1 MRASAAA
8 RACAVFFI
16 AVLALPGHAALNY
29 ELVFDAPAELIQRI
43 RSETLLGRWQE
54 RPEYEPE
61 QLEALVFRSREE
73 IEVVLRGEGYFDFEV
88 AVNEQS
94 IVGGR
99 RAIKIDVSAG
109 ARTTVNEFL
118 FSLKGDAQAD
128 KALTQKLLSN
138 WALSEGSFYRA
149 ASWEQAKKSALDLL
163 QQQGYLAARISASK
177 VSVDVRNTTAGLDV
191 QIESGPRYQFGAVE
205 IKGLSRYNISI
216 INALRNFKEG
226 DPYRLDALIEMQTRL
241 RDSGYFSGV
250 TVAPQLSE
258 ILANSATAEGQEKGS
273 NEDLNKQLSKD
284 LRVPVLVDLTER
296 ESKRFLTGIGF
307 STDQGP
313 RAQIGFENRNL
324 LGQGLQFETGVLA
337 ERVRTRVFATVKTPF
352 DQDGHYYALGARLE
366 RFDLLGERADKN
378 TVFVQRG
385 RRSTDIDSIFT
396 LQYQT
401 ERLLIDP
408 GTGLKVGDRATAL
421 TVGYS
426 WNLRR
431 VDSRLDPR
439 VGHTITAQTSFAFK
453 GLASDQSFVRFYTR
467 AMNFI
472 PLTSDFWP
480 KGATLVTLGEIG
492 IVAAPSRSG
501 IPSENL
507 FRAGG
512 AQSIRGYRYLGLGA
526 NIGTAVVGARYLA
539 IVSAEYQQPIYKNLL
554 ATTFIDVGDASD
566 ARTDFKAKIGTGVGL
581 RWRSPIGPINMEAAY
596 GQDDRRWRL
605 HLSVGYTF

>member
-1 MRASAAA
+1 MFNFLAALW
-8 RACAVFFI
+8 
-16 AVLALPGHAALNY
+16 LALFLLPSYAANLNNY
-29 ELVFDAPAELIQRI
+29 ELIFDAPAELVQRI

-88 AVNEQS
+88 SVSEQNG
-94 IVGGR
+94 VGGR
-99 RAIKIDVSAG
+99 RVIKIDVSAG

-118 FSLKGDAQAD
+118 FAVSGDAKAD
-128 KALTQKLLSN
+128 KTLNQKLLSN
-138 WALSEGSFYRA
+138 WALQEGSFYRA
-149 ASWEQAKKSALDLL
+149 GSWEQAKKSALDTL
-163 QQQGYLAARISASK
+163 QQQGYLAANITASK

-191 QIESGPRYQFGAVE
+191 QIDSGPRYRFGEVE
-205 IKGLSRYNISI
+205 IKGLTRYDPSI
-216 INALRNFKEG
+216 VDALRSFKVG
-226 DPYRLDALIEMQTRL
+226 DPYRLDLLIELQTRL

-258 ILANSATAEGQEKGS
+258 ILANAGASDSLK
-273 NEDLNKQLSKD
+273 
-284 LRVPVLVDLTER
+284 VPVLVDLTER
-296 ESKRFLTGIGF
+296 ESKRFLTGIGY
-307 STDQGP
+307 SSDQGA

-324 LGQGLQFETGVLA
+324 LGKGLQFETGLLV

-352 DQDGHYYALGARLE
+352 NQDGHYYAVGTRLE
-366 RFDLLGERADKN
+366 RFDLLGEQADKT

-396 LQYQT
+396 LQYQS

-439 VGHTITAQTSFAFK
+439 SGHTITAQTSFAFK
-453 GLASDQSFVRFYTR
+453 GLASDQTFVRFYTR

-472 PLTSDFWP
+472 PLTADIWP
-480 KGATLVTLGEIG
+480 KGATLVALGEVG
-492 IVAAPSRSG
+492 VVAAASRSG

-526 NIGTAVVGARYLA
+526 RNGTAVVGARYLA
-539 IVSAEYQQPIYKNLL
+539 IASVEYQQPVYKNIL
-554 ATTFIDVGDASD
+554 ATAFIDAGDA
-566 ARTDFKAKIGTGVGL
+566 TDDRANFKAKLGAGFGM
-581 RWRSPIGPINMEAAY
+581 RWRSPIGPINTEAAY
-596 GQDDRRWRL
+596 GQDDKRWRL